1 MAEPTQAGVPAF
13 PWSPDRI
20 ADLVQASTTAIVA
33 EVRALGDEAT
43 VRPAPGDWCASEVI
57 GHLIEADRRGFVGRI
72 LVIVA
77 EDRPHLATWDQ
88 AGVAAGRA
96 DHRRD
101 PAELLAELGAARAA
115 DLDLV
120 RGLDAP
126 ALARAGLHPVV
137 GELTASDILHE
148 WVHHDR
154 AHLAQV
160 LAITQALAWPR
171 MGNARR
177 FSRPDG

>member
-1 MAEPTQAGVPAF
+1 MIEPTEVGVPAIAW
-13 PWSPDRI
+13 PPARI

-33 EVRALGDEAT
+33 EVRALGDDAT
-43 VRPAPGDWCASEVI
+43 VRPAPGEWCASDVI
-57 GHLIEADRRGFVGRI
+57 GHLIEADRHGFVGRI
-72 LVIVA
+72 AVMGT
-77 EDRPHLATWDQ
+77 EDRPLLATWDQ
-88 AGVAAGRA
+88 DAVAASRA
-96 DHRRD
+96 DRLRD
-101 PAELLAELGAARAA
+101 PAELLEELGRARAA

-126 ALARAGLHPVV
+126 ALARVGIHPEV
-137 GELTASDILHE
+137 GELTVADVLHE

-160 LAITQALAWPR
+160 LAITQALVWPR

-177 FSRPDG
+177 FSAPNG

>member
-1 MAEPTQAGVPAF
+1 MAEPTEAGVPAL

-33 EVRALGDEAT
+33 EVRALGHDSV
-43 VRPAPGDWCASEVI
+43 VRPDPGEWCASEVI

-72 LVIVA
+72 LVIGTG
-77 EDRPHLATWDQ
+77 DRPSLATWDQ
-88 AGVAAGRA
+88 ASVAASRA
-96 DHRRD
+96 DHLRD
-101 PAELLAELGAARAA
+101 PAELLAEFGVARAA

-120 RGLDAP
+120 RRLDAP
-126 ALARAGLHPVV
+126 ALARAGIHPAV
-137 GELTASDILHE
+137 GELTVADILHE

-177 FSRPDG
+177 FSAPNG

>member
-1 MAEPTQAGVPAF
+1 MAEPTQAGVPAG

-33 EVRALGDEAT
+33 EVRALGADAT
-43 VRPAPGDWCASEVI
+43 VRPAPGEWCANEVV
-57 GHLIEADRRGFVGRI
+57 GHLLEADRRGFFGRI
-72 LVIVA
+72 LVIGA
-77 EDRPHLATWDQ
+77 EDRPRLATWDQ
-88 AGVAAGRA
+88 ATVAASRA
-96 DHRRD
+96 DHLRD
-101 PAELLAELGAARAA
+101 PDELIAELGAARAA

-120 RGLDAP
+120 RRLDP
-126 ALARAGLHPVV
+126 ETLGRAGIHPEV
-137 GELTASDILHE
+137 GELTVADILHE

-177 FSRPDG
+177 FSEPNG